1 MLVNIAASV
10 IGFWLLLNIIDQ
22 IAHYSSLKYRTF
34 RESHQ
39 FTLTYGYF
47 KLYST
52 HFNELFSRLQKV
64 FRPFLSAWFA
74 FGSFLGCS
82 FMILA
87 LLLLSSVIASEL
99 SLEKP
104 PQVLT
109 PIIPGVNLPYH
120 QLVLYLIA
128 IMVSAVF
135 HEAGHGLAAVHENV
149 KVNGVGVF
157 CFIIYPA
164 AFVDLCS
171 EGLNSLSP
179 RKKLRIYCAGVCH
192 NFILAMVALLFL
204 LAAPLVLSLFYSV
217 SGGIYVM
224 SVDSASVLHN
234 KVFQSD
240 VIMQLNG
247 CHTSTNSDYL
257 SCLGDIIIS
266 PQSGYCVEQKYI
278 EEHEDP
284 GAAAAQEGS
293 CCSENL
299 NSDLCFRIA
308 GYENPYRCMHAR
320 IVSQKPACRL
330 DSDCESRSRCS
341 LPVLSEQ
348 ERLVRISLRGIAP
361 SQDILYLGTGHDLLY
376 ILSTSNYIPK
386 SDLCIPELPVFIETF
401 LSMIV
406 SISGALA
413 LLNSVPCYY
422 LDGYW
427 IFDTFLDAYCPFMFN
442 KYNYRQ
448 MFCKGVYLSSTALL
462 VVNLLLAI
470 VKMALMS

>member
-1 MLVNIAASV
+1 
-10 IGFWLLLNIIDQ
+10 
-22 IAHYSSLKYRTF
+22 
-34 RESHQ
+34 
-39 FTLTYGYF
+39 
-47 KLYST
+47 
-52 HFNELFSRLQKV
+52 
-64 FRPFLSAWFA
+64 
-74 FGSFLGCS
+74 
-82 FMILA
+82 MILA
-87 LLLLSSVIASEL
+87 LLLLSSVIASEF
-99 SLEKP
+99 SFDRP

-120 QLVLYLIA
+120 QLALYLLA
-128 IMVSAVF
+128 IMVSAIF

-149 KVNGVGVF
+149 KVNGVGVL

-171 EGLNSLSP
+171 EGLSTLSP

-192 NFILAMVALLFL
+192 NFILAIVALVFL
-204 LAAPLVLSLFYSV
+204 LISPFVLSLFYSV

-224 SVDSASVLHN
+224 SVDSDSVLHN
-234 KVFQSD
+234 KVFPSD

-247 CHTSTNSDYL
+247 CHTSTNADYL
-257 SCLGDIIIS
+257 ACLGDIITNA
-266 PQSGYCVEQKYI
+266 QSGYCVEQKYI

-284 GAAAAQEGS
+284 GPAAAASQDTN
-293 CCSENL
+293 CCGDNL
-299 NSDLCFRIA
+299 DSDLCFRIA

-320 IVSQKPACRL
+320 IVSQKPPCKH
-330 DSDCESRSRCS
+330 DSDCESSSLCS

-361 SQDILYLGTGHDLLY
+361 SQDILYLGTGYDLLY

-386 SDLCIPELPVFIETF
+386 SDLCIPELPTFIETF

-413 LLNSVPCYY
+413 LLNSLPCYY

-462 VVNLLLAI
+462 VVNMLLAI
-470 VKMALMS
+470 VKMALLS